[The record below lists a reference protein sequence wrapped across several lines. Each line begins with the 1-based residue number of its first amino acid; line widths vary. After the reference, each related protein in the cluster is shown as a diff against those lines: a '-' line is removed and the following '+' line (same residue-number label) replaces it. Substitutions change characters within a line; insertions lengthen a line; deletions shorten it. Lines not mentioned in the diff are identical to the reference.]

1 MKVIEFLQNAKV
13 FQIATVDGDQPHTR
27 PIGFVMEYDGGLAFY
42 SDKRKG
48 MYKQMQINPK
58 VEICALDSKFNTL
71 RIVAKAKFIT
81 SEEAQK
87 AAFEV
92 MPALAKMGYAVGD
105 GIFEIY
111 TLEDASFTCKTMMGK
126 DVEGIEL

>member
-1 MKVIEFLQNAKV
+1 M
-13 FQIATVDGDQPHTR
+13 
-27 PIGFVMEYDGGLAFY
+27 Y
-42 SDKRKG
+42 SLFKP
-48 MYKQMQINPK
+48 YSSYPSLPYL
-58 VEICALDSKFNTL
+58 ICALDSEFNTL

-92 MPALAKMGYAVGD
+92 MPALAKMVYAVGD